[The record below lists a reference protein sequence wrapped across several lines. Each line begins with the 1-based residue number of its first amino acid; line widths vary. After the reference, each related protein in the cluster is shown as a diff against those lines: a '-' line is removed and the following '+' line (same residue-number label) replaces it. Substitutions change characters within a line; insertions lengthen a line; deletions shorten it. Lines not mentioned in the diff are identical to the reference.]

1 MVRDGIININ
11 KPQKMTSH
19 DVVGK
24 LRRILGMKKIGHT
37 GTLDPMATGVLPVCL
52 GSATRITEYL
62 DLDFKTYR
70 CSMVLGKNTD
80 TQDIWGEVIEEFD
93 TSGVTEEAIRAA
105 FAPFKGEIEQKP
117 PMYSAVR
124 VEGRRLYEYARAG
137 QQVDVKSRKIFI
149 KSLHIESID
158 MDKLEVV
165 YTVECSKGTYI
176 RTICQDVGIALG
188 TGAVMTALVR
198 IGSGR
203 FTIENTVTLDQ
214 LQAMKDAALKE
225 AKQAAGLP
233 EDTDDSQVELDDS
246 WIDRVLLPADY
257 PLIHFGRAVVGH
269 QLGRKFVD
277 GWHISLKDCR
287 IEARPEYEKKE
298 AEMEIREEY
307 RRAWNLYQELER
319 EDGTKELEFLG
330 VAFYHFKY
338 KKLVA
343 DKVFFR
349 GPGYDSD
356 K

>member
-62 DLDFKTYR
+62 DLDFKKYR
-70 CSMVLGKNTD
+70 CTMILGKNTD
-80 TQDIWGEVIEEFD
+80 TQDIWGEVIEELD
-93 TSGVTEEAIRAA
+93 TSGVTEEDIRKA
-105 FAPFKGEIEQKP
+105 FQPFKGEIDQKP

-124 VEGRRLYEYARAG
+124 VDGRRLYEYARAG
-137 QQVDVKSRKIFI
+137 QEVEVKSRKVFI
-149 KSLHIESID
+149 RDLNIESID
-158 MDKLEVV
+158 MEKMEII

-188 TGAVMTALVR
+188 TGAVMTALERVA
-198 IGSGR
+198 SGC
-203 FTIENTVTLDQ
+203 FKIEDAITLEQ
-214 LQAMKDAALKE
+214 LQEMKDNATE
-225 AKQAAGLP
+225 EMG
-233 EDTDDSQVELDDS
+233 DS
-246 WIDRVLLPADY
+246 WIDEVLLPQEY
-257 PLIHFGRAVVGH
+257 PLNHFGCAVLNP
-269 QLGRKFVD
+269 QLGKKFVD
-277 GWHISLKDCR
+277 GWHIALKDCR

-298 AEMEIREEY
+298 PEMPIRDEY
-307 RRAWNLYQELER
+307 RRAWNLFMEE
-319 EDGTKELEFLG
+319 EDGSNRQYLG
-330 VAFYHFKY
+330 VAFYNFKY